1 MPLCINGMPNKRMK
15 ILQINKFFWSKGGS
29 ETYYFELM
37 KLLEQAGHTVIPF
50 SMQDKRNQTS
60 RYEKFFVP
68 HIDFQSTEVGLK
80 QAVQFL
86 YSKEACQRLEA
97 LILEERPDLAHVH
110 NIAHQLTPAILP
122 ILKKHRIPVVQT
134 LHDYQL
140 ICPNY
145 KLYTQGSVCERCFKH
160 KYYNAALH
168 KCLKDSAAGGALG
181 AIELT
186 LHRLILR
193 SYDKVDIFICP
204 SRFLFDRLVAWGI
217 PEQKLRYVPNF
228 VSPVDMPSVG
238 IKEQTGGAFL
248 FVGRLMKEKGID
260 LFFEA
265 ARALPEIEFA
275 VAGQAKTPEQ
285 TAVYAAQAQAL
296 PNLTWHGHI
305 SDKAELRKL
314 MAQAKAVVVPS
325 EWYENAPLT
334 VLEAL
339 AAGTWVITSLRGGLP
354 ELIQSG
360 KNGMVFEPG
369 SVQGL
374 IEAIQLIAAKP
385 GKPEVSLDQKFLP
398 QTHLAQIQAVYQELK
413 S

>member
-1 MPLCINGMPNKRMK
+1 MK
-15 ILQINKFFWSKGGS
+15 IVHINKFFWKKGGS
-29 ETYYFELM
+29 ETYYFGLT

-50 SMQDKRNQTS
+50 SMQDERNEPS
-60 RYEKFFVP
+60 SYASYFVP
-68 HIDFQSTEVGLK
+68 HVNFQSPEVGVK

-86 YSKEACQRLEA
+86 YSKEAQQRLEA
-97 LILEERPDLAHVH
+97 LILKEKPDIAHVH

-122 ILKKHRIPVVQT
+122 VLKKHGIPVVQT

-168 KCLKDSAAGGALG
+168 KCLKDSVAGGALG
-181 AIELT
+181 AVELT

-193 SYDKVDIFICP
+193 SYDKVDTFICP
-204 SRFLFDRLVAWGI
+204 SQFLYDRLVAWGI
-217 PEQKLRYVPNF
+217 PEVKLRYIPNF
-228 VSPVDMPSVG
+228 VDPVIQSHVA
-238 IKEQTGGAFL
+238 QTAGQKDKFL
-248 FVGRLMKEKGID
+248 FVGRLMKEKGVD

-265 ARALPEIEFA
+265 ARSLPHIRFA
-275 VAGQAKTPEQ
+275 IAGQAETPEQ
-285 TAVYAAQAQAL
+285 TAVYAKQAEAL
-296 PNLTWHGHI
+296 PNMTWYGHI
-305 SDKAELRKL
+305 QDKAKL
-314 MAQAKAVVVPS
+314 NSVMIQAKAVVVPS

-339 AAGTWVITSLRGGLP
+339 AAHTWVIASDRGGLP

-369 SVQGL
+369 SLSALV
-374 IEAIQLIAAKP
+374 EAIQHTAVKP
-385 GKPEVSLDQKFLP
+385 GKPEMGLDPKFLP
-398 QTHLAQIQAVYQELK
+398 DAHVKQIESVYKELRP
-413 S
+413 